1 MQNKIKM
8 HHHDSNQPIL
18 SIFLSISGA
27 LISFGNFVP
36 VVQFTAALVGT
47 ISGCIAIYKQIKKK
61 K

>member
-1 MQNKIKM
+1 M

-47 ISGCIAIYKQIKKK
+47 ISGCIAIYKQVKKRK
-61 K
+61 